1 MKVKPMREK
10 VLPASMN
17 HATDL
22 ASQALRVPQA
32 ARPQINRVAAAT
44 GDTRKG
50 MDFAL
55 SPRSPCNTGTT
66 KNPTLPMN
74 AMATKTAHTLSAV
87 TISEPTG
94 VRIAWCPAV
103 AS

>member
-1 MKVKPMREK
+1 MKVKPMRKK
-10 VLPASMN
+10 VLPASMS

-32 ARPQINRVAAAT
+32 ARPQINRAAAAT

-50 MDFAL
+50 RDL
-55 SPRSPCNTGTT
+55 VLGPGSPCNTGTK

-87 TISEPTG
+87 SISEPTG
-94 VRIAWCPAV
+94 VRIVWWPAV